1 MWGTETVGGTAPR
14 GINREEG
21 ERVILRT
28 PVHVLPLCKF
38 NRTGSTKL
46 LVKLLRPRTSAA
58 VWGAETMGEDAPW
71 GSAAKRVSA
80 SYCARSCTS
89 YHSVRETAQ
98 GHGSC

>member
-1 MWGTETVGGTAPR
+1 MWVTETVSGTAPR
-14 GINREEG
+14 GIDREEG

-46 LVKLLRPRTSAA
+46 QVKLLSPRTSAA

-71 GSAAKRVSA
+71 GSAVKRASA
-80 SYCARSCTS
+80 SYCARSRTS
-89 YHSVRETAQ
+89 YNSVKLTAQ